1 MKGYEEAINFER
13 MVAGIFRVLGAD
25 VKHNAALAGNQID
38 ILVTERTPSGAA
50 VHTAVEC
57 KHFSRPVG
65 VDAVNAF
72 ASLAALLRQRGLIEK
87 AVLVSKSGFT
97 QHARSSAEEHRID
110 LLELEDLLHRSQG
123 READVHSAELEI
135 ATAEQTPSPLAPRP
149 RRAFVVIPF
158 TPEFNDIYILGIREV
173 AEQLGIIVERADS
186 IEHNQSIPDV
196 IREKII
202 RADVV
207 IADTTQHN
215 PNVFYEVGL
224 AHGVQKETILICRDA
239 GDIPFDI
246 AAINHVVYSSIVE
259 LRERLRARLTA
270 TLNL

>member
-1 MKGYEEAINFER
+1 MKGYEEAIQFER
-13 MVAGIFRVLGAD
+13 KVASIFRVLGAD
-25 VKHNAALAGNQID
+25 VQHNASLAGNQID
-38 ILVTERTPSGAA
+38 ILVTEQTPSGAA
-50 VHTAVEC
+50 IHTAVEC

-72 ASLAALLRQRGLIEK
+72 ASLAVLLRNRGLIEK
-87 AVLVSKSGFT
+87 AILVSKSGFT
-97 QHARSSAEEHRID
+97 QQARSSAAEHGID
-110 LLELEDLLHRSQG
+110 LLELDDLIQRSRG
-123 READVHSAELEI
+123 READIVSAEAEI
-135 ATAEQTPSPLAPRP
+135 ESAEQSPQPQAPQP
-149 RRAFVVIPF
+149 KRAFVVMPF
-158 TPEFNDIYILGIREV
+158 SPEFNDIYILGIREV
-173 AEQLGIIVERADS
+173 AEQLGVIVERADG

-207 IADTTQHN
+207 IADTTQPN
-215 PNVFYEVGL
+215 PNVFYEIGL
-224 AHGVQKETILICRDA
+224 AHGVQKETILICRNA

-270 TLNL
+270 TLNP